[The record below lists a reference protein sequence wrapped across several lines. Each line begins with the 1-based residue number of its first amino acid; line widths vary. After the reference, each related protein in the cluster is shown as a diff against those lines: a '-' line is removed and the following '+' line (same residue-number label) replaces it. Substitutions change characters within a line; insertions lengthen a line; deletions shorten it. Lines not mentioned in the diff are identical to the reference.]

1 METQSLVSLL
11 IYVVFLGLIFY
22 VLWWG
27 LSQIAL
33 PDPFDKIAR
42 GVIIVIV
49 VIVLINMLIGL
60 SGHTPFR
67 LKG

>member
-1 METQSLVSLL
+1 METQLLVSLL

-27 LSQIAL
+27 LSQMAL

-49 VIVLINMLIGL
+49 VIVLINILLGL
-60 SGHTPFR
+60 TGHMPFKLR
-67 LKG
+67 

>member
-27 LSQIAL
+27 LSQMAL
-33 PDPFDKIAR
+33 PEPFDKIAR

-49 VIVLINMLIGL
+49 VILLINILLGL
-60 SGHTPFR
+60 TGHTPFKLR
-67 LKG
+67 